1 MTFTDQATGT
11 LPRST
16 ATPAGPAAPA
26 HSGLALADA
35 PVPGPFA
42 GPLTGPGGRR
52 TAIDTRASTPV
63 LDVTIPVF
71 NEERDLEA
79 CLRRLHA
86 YLLGA
91 FPHSFR
97 ITVADNASTDGTLKA
112 AERVARELREVTVVH
127 MAEKGRGNALRKVW
141 LASPSPV
148 LAYMDVDLST
158 DLAALGPLLAPLISG
173 HSDLAIG
180 TRLTRNSRVVRGPKR
195 EFISR
200 SYNFLLQSL
209 MGAHFSDA
217 QCGFKAIRA
226 DVARQLL
233 PHTLDNAWFFD
244 TELLVLAEKCGLRV
258 HEVPVDW
265 TDDPDS
271 SVDIVQ
277 TALADLRGMARLSRD
292 LVSGRIPVPDL
303 RAALA
308 RGPLPAASRAQEQS
322 PGGSLFGQLVRFGS
336 IGVASTLAYLA
347 IFLLCRGFMDPQLA
361 NFLALLTTAVA
372 NTAANRRFTFG
383 IQGSSQAARHHFE
396 GLLVFGIGLALTSG
410 ALALVHAASGA
421 APDRW
426 LELLTVTAANLAAT
440 AVKFLLFRL
449 VVFRAQ
455 ARRCRSGARRP
466 RSFPPPHRKGQVNDG
481 NHQPHRR
488 SPGRFPGRQAAGRR
502 GTATP
507 GSRRRR
513 DGAPSARSPRRRPPK
528 AAGTGCCSD
537 RSPAGCGP
545 RQRCSWWSPRR
556 CTCGIWRPPA
566 TPTPSMPRRSRPG
579 PRTGPRCSSAPS
591 TPAMPSRWTSP
602 RPHSGF
608 PPSRDG
614 SSASR
619 H

>member
-11 LPRST
+11 PSRAT
-16 ATPAGPAAPA
+16 ATPAGPASPAP
-26 HSGLALADA
+26 SGPDMDGPNMAAAL
-35 PVPGPFA
+35 PGPLGA
-42 GPLTGPGGRR
+42 LTRTGGRR
-52 TAIDTRASTPV
+52 SAVDTRTGTPV

-86 YLLGA
+86 YLRDS
-91 FPHSFR
+91 FPHPFR
-97 ITVADNASTDGTLKA
+97 ITVADNASTDGTLKT
-112 AERVARELREVTVVH
+112 AERVARELREVNVVH

-200 SYNFLLQSL
+200 SYNLLLHSFL
-209 MGAHFSDA
+209 GAHFSDA

-292 LVSGRIPVPDL
+292 LVSGRIPVPEL

-308 RGPLPAASRAQEQS
+308 RGPLPASSRGQEQS

-336 IGVASTLAYLA
+336 IGVASTLAYLL
-347 IFLLCRGFMDPQLA
+347 IFLLCRGIMDPQLA

-383 IQGSSQAARHHFE
+383 IQGSSQAVRHHFE

-410 ALALVHAASGA
+410 ALLLVHASGGT
-421 APDRW
+421 PDRW
-426 LELLTVTAANLAAT
+426 LELVMVTAANLAAT

-449 VVFRAQ
+449 VVFR
-455 ARRCRSGARRP
+455 RRADSGLPVPDADDA
-466 RSFPPPHRKGQVNDG
+466 SLPHTE
-481 NHQPHRR
+481 
-488 SPGRFPGRQAAGRR
+488 
-502 GTATP
+502 TA
-507 GSRRRR
+507 
-513 DGAPSARSPRRRPPK
+513 K
-528 AAGTGCCSD
+528 
-537 RSPAGCGP
+537 
-545 RQRCSWWSPRR
+545 
-556 CTCGIWRPPA
+556 
-566 TPTPSMPRRSRPG
+566 
-579 PRTGPRCSSAPS
+579 
-591 TPAMPSRWTSP
+591 
-602 RPHSGF
+602 
-608 PPSRDG
+608 
-614 SSASR
+614 
-619 H
+619 

>member
-1 MTFTDQATGT
+1 MTLTDQASGSQPHPP
-11 LPRST
+11 LHPQPHAPRH
-16 ATPAGPAAPA
+16 AAPA
-26 HSGLALADA
+26 SGNGLART
-35 PVPGPFA
+35 
-42 GPLTGPGGRR
+42 LTRHPRR
-52 TAIDTRASTPV
+52 SPIDTAAAVPV
-63 LDVTIPVF
+63 MDVTIPVY
-71 NEERDLEA
+71 NEERDLEE

-86 YLLGA
+86 YLRGA

-200 SYNFLLQSL
+200 SYNLLLQAL
-209 MGAHFSDA
+209 MGAQFSDA

-277 TALADLRGMARLSRD
+277 TALADLRGMTRLSRD
-292 LVSGRIPVPDL
+292 LVSGRIPVPEL

-308 RGPLPAASRAQEQS
+308 RGPLPASSRAQEQS

-336 IGVASTLAYLA
+336 IGVASTLAYLL
-347 IFLLCRGFMDPQLA
+347 IFLLCRGLMNPQLA
-361 NFLALLTTAVA
+361 NFLALLSTAVA

-410 ALALVHAASGA
+410 ALALVHGMSGTT
-421 APDRW
+421 DRW
-426 LELLTVTAANLAAT
+426 LELATVTAANLAAT

-449 VVFRAQ
+449 VVFR
-455 ARRCRSGARRP
+455 
-466 RSFPPPHRKGQVNDG
+466 HRTV
-481 NHQPHRR
+481 PV
-488 SPGRFPGRQAAGRR
+488 PA
-502 GTATP
+502 
-507 GSRRRR
+507 
-513 DGAPSARSPRRRPPK
+513 
-528 AAGTGCCSD
+528 
-537 RSPAGCGP
+537 PAGD
-545 RQRCSWWSPRR
+545 
-556 CTCGIWRPPA
+556 PA
-566 TPTPSMPRRSRPG
+566 LPL
-579 PRTGPRCSSAPS
+579 PS
-591 TPAMPSRWTSP
+591 TETAK
-602 RPHSGF
+602 
-608 PPSRDG
+608 
-614 SSASR
+614 
-619 H
+619 

>member
-1 MTFTDQATGT
+1 MTFTDQASGT
-11 LPRST
+11 LSHST

-26 HSGLALADA
+26 ALSGLAVADA
-35 PVPGPFA
+35 PAQARFG
-42 GPLTGPGGRR
+42 GPLTSPGGRR
-52 TAIDTRASTPV
+52 SAIDTRTSEPL

-86 YLLGA
+86 YLLGS

-97 ITVADNASTDGTLKA
+97 ITVADNASTDGTLKT
-112 AERVARELREVTVVH
+112 AERVARELREVNVVH

-200 SYNFLLQSL
+200 SYNFLLQSF

-277 TALADLRGMARLSRD
+277 TAIADLRGMARLSRD
-292 LVSGRIPVPDL
+292 LVSGRIPVPEL

-308 RGPLPAASRAQEQS
+308 RGPLPASSRAQEQS

-336 IGVASTLAYLA
+336 IGVASTLAYLV
-347 IFLLCRGFMDPQLA
+347 IFLLCRGIMDPQLA

-410 ALALVHAASGA
+410 ALAVVHNASGGE
-421 APDRW
+421 PDRW
-426 LELLTVTAANLAAT
+426 LELVTVTAANLAAT

-449 VVFRAQ
+449 VVFRH
-455 ARRCRSGARRP
+455 RP
-466 RSFPPPHRKGQVNDG
+466 ATAV
-481 NHQPHRR
+481 
-488 SPGRFPGRQAAGRR
+488 PGRTGTPAVPATTA
-502 GTATP
+502 GTAP
-507 GSRRRR
+507 
-513 DGAPSARSPRRRPPK
+513 AP
-528 AAGTGCCSD
+528 AATDASL
-537 RSPAGCGP
+537 
-545 RQRCSWWSPRR
+545 
-556 CTCGIWRPPA
+556 
-566 TPTPSMPRRSRPG
+566 
-579 PRTGPRCSSAPS
+579 PRTETAQ
-591 TPAMPSRWTSP
+591 
-602 RPHSGF
+602 
-608 PPSRDG
+608 
-614 SSASR
+614 
-619 H
+619 

>member
-11 LPRST
+11 LSQPPAT
-16 ATPAGPAAPA
+16 ADIPAPAAGPA
-26 HSGLALADA
+26 LA
-35 PVPGPFA
+35 A
-42 GPLTGPGGRR
+42 GPVAGPIAGPGTRR
-52 TAIDTRASTPV
+52 SPIDTRTTLPV
-63 LDVTIPVF
+63 LDVTIPVY

-86 YLLGA
+86 YLLGT

-97 ITVADNASTDGTLKA
+97 ITVADNASTDGTLKT

-127 MAEKGRGNALRKVW
+127 LAEKGRGNALRKVW

-173 HSDLAIG
+173 HSDLAVG
-180 TRLTRNSRVVRGPKR
+180 TRLAHNSRVIRGPKR

-200 SYNFLLQSL
+200 GYNVLLHTFL
-209 MGAHFSDA
+209 GAHFSDA

-244 TELLVLAEKCGLRV
+244 TELLVLAERCGLRV

-271 SVDIVQ
+271 SVDILQ

-292 LVSGRIPVPDL
+292 LVSGRIPVPEL

-308 RGPLPAASRAQEQS
+308 RGPLPAASRPHEQS

-347 IFLLCRGFMDPQLA
+347 IFLLCRGIMDPQLA
-361 NFLALLTTAVA
+361 NFLALLITAVA

-383 IQGSSQAARHHFE
+383 VQGRHHAARHHFE

-410 ALALVHAASGA
+410 ALALVHGT
-421 APDRW
+421 PDRW
-426 LELLTVTAANLAAT
+426 LEVVTVTAANLAAT

-449 VVFRAQ
+449 VVFR
-455 ARRCRSGARRP
+455 
-466 RSFPPPHRKGQVNDG
+466 
-481 NHQPHRR
+481 
-488 SPGRFPGRQAAGRR
+488 
-502 GTATP
+502 
-507 GSRRRR
+507 RRRAHP
-513 DGAPSARSPRRRPPK
+513 GP
-528 AAGTGCCSD
+528 AAGTTD
-537 RSPAGCGP
+537 A
-545 RQRCSWWSPRR
+545 
-556 CTCGIWRPPA
+556 
-566 TPTPSMPRRSRPG
+566 SRP
-579 PRTGPRCSSAPS
+579 RTETAK
-591 TPAMPSRWTSP
+591 
-602 RPHSGF
+602 
-608 PPSRDG
+608 
-614 SSASR
+614 
-619 H
+619 

>member
-1 MTFTDQATGT
+1 
-11 LPRST
+11 
-16 ATPAGPAAPA
+16 
-26 HSGLALADA
+26 
-35 PVPGPFA
+35 
-42 GPLTGPGGRR
+42 
-52 TAIDTRASTPV
+52 
-63 LDVTIPVF
+63 
-71 NEERDLEA
+71 
-79 CLRRLHA
+79 
-86 YLLGA
+86 
-91 FPHSFR
+91 
-97 ITVADNASTDGTLKA
+97 
-112 AERVARELREVTVVH
+112 
-127 MAEKGRGNALRKVW
+127 
-141 LASPSPV
+141 
-148 LAYMDVDLST
+148 
-158 DLAALGPLLAPLISG
+158 
-173 HSDLAIG
+173 
-180 TRLTRNSRVVRGPKR
+180 
-195 EFISR
+195 
-200 SYNFLLQSL
+200 
-209 MGAHFSDA
+209 
-217 QCGFKAIRA
+217 
-226 DVARQLL
+226 VARQLL

-449 VVFRAQ
+449 VVFRH
-455 ARRCRSGARRP
+455 RP
-466 RSFPPPHRKGQVNDG
+466 S
-481 NHQPHRR
+481 
-488 SPGRFPGRQAAGRR
+488 AAVP
-502 GTATP
+502 AP
-507 GSRRRR
+507 
-513 DGAPSARSPRRRPPK
+513 GAPDAV
-528 AAGTGCCSD
+528 
-537 RSPAGCGP
+537 PAPGAP
-545 RQRCSWWSPRR
+545 D
-556 CTCGIWRPPA
+556 
-566 TPTPSMPRRSRPG
+566 PSL
-579 PRTGPRCSSAPS
+579 PRTEKAK
-591 TPAMPSRWTSP
+591 
-602 RPHSGF
+602 
-608 PPSRDG
+608 
-614 SSASR
+614 
-619 H
+619 